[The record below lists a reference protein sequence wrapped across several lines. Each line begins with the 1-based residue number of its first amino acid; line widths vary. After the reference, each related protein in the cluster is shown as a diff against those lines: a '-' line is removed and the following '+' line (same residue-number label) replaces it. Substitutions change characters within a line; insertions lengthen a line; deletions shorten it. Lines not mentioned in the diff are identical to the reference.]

1 MPTTVHVLGLTALC
15 MLATKG
21 MANNSDIHMH
31 PNWPRET
38 MSECGI
44 SAADRIVGGKNA
56 TLGQYPWL
64 ARLGIRREFGLRK
77 YVERNGLFA

>member
-1 MPTTVHVLGLTALC
+1 MHTTGHWIGLTALC
-15 MLATKG
+15 VLAAEG
-21 MANNSDIHMH
+21 MASNRDIHMH
-31 PNWPRET
+31 PNWPRDT

-64 ARLGIRREFGLRK
+64 ARLGIRSE
-77 YVERNGLFA
+77 